1 VWQGRQINKIQAQ
14 SARERGGI
22 SYDGGGLWTRNT
34 RSADTAKAQLRDT
47 AFCAQTRS
55 VRQRTDETRRLSSR
69 LHAICGEVSM
79 NSPIEHR
86 REGAR
91 HERAISSLGDRTGA
105 PLVEARRLVM
115 HLTSPIKPNRFTA
128 ELERLW
134 DERPRTAYWRLA
146 RSCPGEFVK
155 VLDSLI
161 GSFVPKLTNAK
172 RMLKEQL
179 RADGV
184 GVWVSAGC
192 LAEFARIASLAAA
205 RTRQGDESYESCLRR
220 EIVTHSR
227 FIREWTSSDEKFDPT
242 RGELISIARRF
253 ALPRAWRVTE
263 AVASVR
269 GQTAAGASDALL
281 AVGKKAA
288 EVVAVARPRPRRIP
302 KNTH

>member
-1 VWQGRQINKIQAQ
+1 
-14 SARERGGI
+14 
-22 SYDGGGLWTRNT
+22 
-34 RSADTAKAQLRDT
+34 
-47 AFCAQTRS
+47 
-55 VRQRTDETRRLSSR
+55 
-69 LHAICGEVSM
+69 M

-161 GSFVPKLTNAK
+161 GSFVPKLTNAT

-192 LAEFARIASLAAA
+192 LAEFARIASLAAT
-205 RTRQGDESYESCLRR
+205 RTRLVDESYESCLRR
-220 EIVTHSR
+220 EIATHSR

>member
-1 VWQGRQINKIQAQ
+1 
-14 SARERGGI
+14 
-22 SYDGGGLWTRNT
+22 
-34 RSADTAKAQLRDT
+34 
-47 AFCAQTRS
+47 
-55 VRQRTDETRRLSSR
+55 
-69 LHAICGEVSM
+69 M

-115 HLTSPIKPNRFTA
+115 HLTSPIKSNRFTA

-134 DERPRTAYWRLA
+134 DERPRTAYW
-146 RSCPGEFVK
+146 SGEFVK

-161 GSFVPKLTNAK
+161 GSFVPKLSNAT

-205 RTRQGDESYESCLRR
+205 RTRLGDESYESCLRR

-242 RGELISIARRF
+242 RGELISVARRF

-288 EVVAVARPRPRRIP
+288 EVVAVARPRPRGIS

>member
-1 VWQGRQINKIQAQ
+1 
-14 SARERGGI
+14 
-22 SYDGGGLWTRNT
+22 LWTRNT
-34 RSADTAKAQLRDT
+34 RSADTAKAQIRDT
-47 AFCAQTRS
+47 AF
-55 VRQRTDETRRLSSR
+55 VRRRVACVSAPTKLGAYPQDYMQFAAR
-69 LHAICGEVSM
+69 VSM

-105 PLVEARRLVM
+105 PL
-115 HLTSPIKPNRFTA
+115 
-128 ELERLW
+128 
-134 DERPRTAYWRLA
+134 
-146 RSCPGEFVK
+146 FVK

-161 GSFVPKLTNAK
+161 GSFVPKLTNAT

-253 ALPRAWRVTE
+253 ALPRAWRVSE

-288 EVVAVARPRPRRIP
+288 EVVAVARPRPRGIP